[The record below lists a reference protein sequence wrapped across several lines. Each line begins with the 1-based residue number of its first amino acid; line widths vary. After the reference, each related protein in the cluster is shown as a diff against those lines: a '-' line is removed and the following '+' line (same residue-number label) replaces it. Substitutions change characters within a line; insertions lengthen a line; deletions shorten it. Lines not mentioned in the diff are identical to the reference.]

1 MERTFFLFNI
11 NSTNQSYPCSSIR
24 GHTRPKE
31 IGTAGPA
38 HSAPC
43 QGSSLRCS
51 SPSTSVVK
59 VHQEK
64 PCQRQRCTFCSCL
77 LILQLSLSLQLLA
90 LIPLICPSQYMLCS
104 WSFLISFHPFLRSL
118 LVRSGSHFA
127 DRQQRGELHPG
138 ASTLHPR
145 ICRLCSLD
153 CKQCKVE
160 ITLRIIYRLPA
171 NDCLQHRLAQDNSF
185 AHLPSA
191 TT

>member
-31 IGTAGPA
+31 NGTAGPA

-77 LILQLSLSLQLLA
+77 LILQLYLSLSSCWL
-90 LIPLICPSQYMLCS
+90 S
-104 WSFLISFHPFLRSL
+104 SL
-118 LVRSGSHFA
+118 LSVHHSTCSAHGPSSS
-127 DRQQRGELHPG
+127 P
-138 ASTLHPR
+138 STLSLGACWSDLAVTLQTASREVSCILGPL
-145 ICRLCSLD
+145 LCIHASAGFALWTVSSARQ
-153 CKQCKVE
+153 K
-160 ITLRIIYRLPA
+160 LP
-171 NDCLQHRLAQDNSF
+171 
-185 AHLPSA
+185 
-191 TT
+191 